1 MSEPKQSSY
10 RDLIV
15 WQRSLDLVDAILDLT
30 ENLNTPQK
38 HYRLIEQF
46 ESSVASIPMNIA
58 EGKGRRS
65 KKEFLQFLY
74 IARASLYETV
84 TLLEIFKRRNWITE
98 QSYQNIFN
106 QSTEIAKMLN
116 GLIRSIADSD

>member
-1 MSEPKQSSY
+1 
-10 RDLIV
+10 
-15 WQRSLDLVDAILDLT
+15 
-30 ENLNTPQK
+30 
-38 HYRLIEQF
+38 
-46 ESSVASIPMNIA
+46 MNIA
-58 EGKGRRS
+58 EGKGRRL

-116 GLIRSIADSD
+116 GLIRSIAFSC

>member
-1 MSEPKQSSY
+1 
-10 RDLIV
+10 
-15 WQRSLDLVDAILDLT
+15 
-30 ENLNTPQK
+30 
-38 HYRLIEQF
+38 
-46 ESSVASIPMNIA
+46 MNIA
-58 EGKGRRS
+58 EGKGRRL

-116 GLIRSIADSD
+116 GLIRSIAFSF

>member
-1 MSEPKQSSY
+1 
-10 RDLIV
+10 
-15 WQRSLDLVDAILDLT
+15 
-30 ENLNTPQK
+30 
-38 HYRLIEQF
+38 
-46 ESSVASIPMNIA
+46 MNIA

-116 GLIRSIADSD
+116 GLIRSIANSW